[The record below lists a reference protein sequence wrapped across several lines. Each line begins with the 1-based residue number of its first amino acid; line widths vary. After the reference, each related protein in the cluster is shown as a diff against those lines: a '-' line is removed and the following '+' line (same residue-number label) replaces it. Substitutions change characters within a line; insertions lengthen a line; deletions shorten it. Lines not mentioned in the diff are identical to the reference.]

1 MVKAVLD
8 SQFQPMALVVRDFL
22 AAAEKAGAQDIAIS
36 IERDNGH
43 ISTFKTKIFKDGTG
57 HDDENFKFIERLT
70 KSLLWVRGGWK
81 IVIGGSRVVGEKIK
95 EAYTDTGLR
104 AFDVDFMKSRTL
116 KAFPKRKK
124 TPSPSEDTLTD
135 AVLVSTRADRTEKSA
150 RLSTAS
156 PFIRKKW
163 FGSRRR
169 TPTRI
174 IIIREFLTR

>member
-8 SQFQPMALVVRDFL
+8 KQFQPMALVVRDFL

-81 IVIGGSRVVGEKIK
+81 IVIGGSNTVGEKIK
-95 EAYTDTGLR
+95 AAQPAEDCLC
-104 AFDVDFMKSRTL
+104 
-116 KAFPKRKK
+116 RK
-124 TPSPSEDTLTD
+124 
-135 AVLVSTRADRTEKSA
+135 
-150 RLSTAS
+150 
-156 PFIRKKW
+156 F
-163 FGSRRR
+163 
-169 TPTRI
+169 
-174 IIIREFLTR
+174 